1 MKRIQILIVVALTTL
16 LLGCNESQ
24 NISTAVTD
32 FVSPKSVEASNQN
45 SPVSISQIKKTN
57 GIVFG
62 SKFPEVLAVDI
73 SPAQSDKFRF
83 SVTLSSPYD
92 TPERYAD
99 AWRVLDD
106 QDKQLGIRVLWH
118 DHANEQPFTR
128 SATISIPANTR
139 TVYVEGRDQANGWSG
154 QRFKVEIP

>member
-83 SVTLSSPYD
+83 SVTL
-92 TPERYAD
+92 
-99 AWRVLDD
+99 DD

-154 QRFKVEIP
+154 QRFKVEVK